1 MLAGAEHFADRRREI
16 IHAGAWNNDRVPSAM
31 RFFGDTKEFSAI
43 VFAKLNV
50 KTLSFDLKLLCFDNA
65 VHFRKRD
72 GV

>member
-1 MLAGAEHFADRRREI
+1 MSAGAQHFTDRRGEVA
-16 IHAGAWNNDRVPSAM
+16 HAGARNNDRVPAAM
-31 RFFGDTKEFSAI
+31 RFLGDAKEFSAI
-43 VFAKLNV
+43 VFAKLDV